1 MEEIIAKGDIPP
13 MPDGVKI
20 RYIRQGD
27 LKRRESGGILEKWV
41 RNIVEKVR
49 TGECLSLEPY
59 PGMDWLKMT
68 W

>member
-1 MEEIIAKGDIPP
+1 

-20 RYIRQGD
+20 RYIRQGE
-27 LKRRESGGILEKWV
+27 LKRRESGGISEKWV
-41 RNIVEKVR
+41 RNVVEKVR